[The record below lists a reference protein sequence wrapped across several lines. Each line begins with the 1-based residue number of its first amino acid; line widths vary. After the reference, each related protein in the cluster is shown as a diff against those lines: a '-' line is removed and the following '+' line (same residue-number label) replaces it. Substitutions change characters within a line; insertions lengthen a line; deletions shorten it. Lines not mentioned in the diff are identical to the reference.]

1 MTNTENTPIEA
12 LDTHYP
18 VRVDRY
24 TLRRGVVAR
33 VGFRVARVSRGDLV
47 PGGGDAFADG

>member
-1 MTNTENTPIEA
+1 MTNTENTPIE
-12 LDTHYP
+12 THRHHYP

-33 VGFRVARVSRGDLV
+33 VGFQVARGIEGDLV